1 MGAVEGVHVCDDRF
15 WVRLPGVVGDVG
27 AGGAEAEVVEDVAE
41 VFGGETAETRELDGR
56 VPDLRD
62 PAQRGRHVARGL
74 FADGIELE

>member
-1 MGAVEGVHVCDDRF
+1 
-15 WVRLPGVVGDVG
+15 VG

-41 VFGGETAETRELDGR
+41 IFGGETAETCELDGR

-62 PAQRGRHVARGL
+62 PAQCGRHVAGDL